1 MIKDF
6 FDLVFPDLCISCEK
20 ALLKGEKNI
29 CISCIYE
36 LPKTDFHFEKDNE
49 LCRKLWGRVPLK
61 YGLAYLKFNKGSLV
75 QNIMH
80 HIKYKDAPEAAIM
93 LGNWY
98 GVDLYKAGF
107 ADKFD
112 LIVPVPLHKKKFKKR
127 GYNQSACFAQGL
139 ADGLTLGYSE
149 AILERVKEQ
158 SSQTNKGRLD
168 RWANVKEIYRIK
180 GNVNI
185 IGKKILLADD
195 IATTGA
201 TLEVCGQEL
210 LNAGAAEISVAVMA
224 IAV

>member
-6 FDLVFPDLCISCEK
+6 FDLIFPDLCVACEN

-29 CISCIYE
+29 CISCIHQ
-36 LPKTDFHFEKDNE
+36 LPKTGFHFEEDNN

-61 YGLAYLKFNKGSLV
+61 YGLAYLKFDKGSLV

-80 HIKYKDAPEAAIM
+80 HIKYKDAPETAVM

-98 GVDLYKAGF
+98 GDDLYKAGF
-107 ADKFD
+107 SDKFD
-112 LIVPVPLHKKKFKKR
+112 LIVPVPLHKNKFRKR

-139 ADGLTLGYSE
+139 ADGLTIGYDES
-149 AILERVKEQ
+149 ILERVREQ

-168 RWANVKEIYRIK
+168 RWTNVKEIYKIK
-180 GNVNI
+180 EHSDI
-185 IGKKILLADD
+185 EGKKILLADD

-201 TLEVCGQEL
+201 TIEVCAQEL
-210 LNAGAAEISVAVMA
+210 LKAGAVEISVAVLA
-224 IAV
+224 IAL